1 VSSMSEAEILET
13 CRSRRGDLKNQLK
26 LGVETSLAKAQ
37 LLKSTKFETL
47 QAFVAY
53 LVCTRLSIQH
63 IFV

>member
-1 VSSMSEAEILET
+1 MSEAETLET
-13 CRSRRGDLKNQLK
+13 CRARREDLKNQLK

-53 LVCTRLSIQH
+53 LVCARCPFD
-63 IFV
+63 IFLYE